1 MDHAEQALVTR
12 SMRTTTVICFAIAMS
27 IPIYVAIAWFMA
39 SHGPLDDEPPASV
52 AYGLLALA
60 AGLLIAAVAVS
71 RHLKTAAAAKPT
83 LVERLEAHRVATI
96 VSFALREG
104 IAVVG
109 LVITLLEGDLRWC
122 LGLATVSLVS
132 MLLDWP
138 KPAEWARLA
147 ADPATA
153 PIG

>member
-1 MDHAEQALVTR
+1 MDHAEQALVMR
-12 SMRTTTVICFAIAMS
+12 SMRTTTVICFAIAIS
-27 IPIYVAIAWFMA
+27 IPIYVAIAWFLA
-39 SHGPLDDEPPASV
+39 SQGPLDDEPPASV
-52 AYGLLALA
+52 VYGLLALA

-71 RHLKTAAAAKPT
+71 RRLKTTAAAKPT
-83 LVERLEAHRVATI
+83 LVERLDAQRVATI

-109 LVITLLEGDLRWC
+109 LVITLLDGDLRWI
-122 LGLATVSLVS
+122 LGLATVSLVA

-138 KPAEWARLA
+138 APADWERLA

-153 PIG
+153 PII